1 MLPHPAPNENEIKLV
16 TKNVMD
22 SYIEPRI
29 LLSTTTAVSKMSE
42 SSDLLVMSF
51 HYKVRTPKT

>member
-1 MLPHPAPNENEIKLV
+1 MLPHPAPKENEIKLV

-29 LLSTTTAVSKMSE
+29 PLSTTTAVSKMSE

>member
-1 MLPHPAPNENEIKLV
+1 MLPPPAPKENEIKLV

-22 SYIEPRI
+22 SYTEPRI

-42 SSDLLVMSF
+42 GTNLLVKSL
-51 HYKVRTPKT
+51 HHKVRTPKI